1 MNKLTKITNEFE
13 GKSITTLTYKNQPA
27 WIARE
32 VGSVLGY
39 SQVGKRLINNI
50 HSEWS
55 EEFLKNKDF
64 IILSGQ
70 ELADLKRLLDVGTE
84 SVPSRAPSIMLLFET
99 GLNLV
104 LMKTN
109 KPIGV
114 KLRRFLSDEVLP
126 QIVRDGHYLPE
137 NETASQ
143 ITEKERKLAVM
154 EAKER
159 RLLAQH
165 EAREARLWAKLE
177 ENTRKSK
184 ALAVRKMIKQ
194 LKEMGEIEPD
204 VFATYSVVATEIE
217 VEQDFS
223 ELKPKSTAEWFSPTQ
238 IGELFDFSANRI
250 GRTVVE
256 LNIKGNPNYSKPIF
270 NKARGHCRTVVSY
283 LYNKEALKLIQNKLR
298 ELKQPKALEGQ
309 NELPHVQ

>member
-1 MNKLTKITNEFE
+1 MCNRRYSMNKLAKITNEFD
-13 GKSITTLTYKNQPA
+13 GKNITTITYRGEPA

-39 SQVGKRLINNI
+39 AMEGKRLPNKINGD
-50 HSEWS
+50 WS
-55 EEFLKNKDF
+55 PEFVDNKDYL
-64 IILSGQ
+64 ILKGR
-70 ELADLKRLLDVGTE
+70 ELIDLKELLQLGTDAVL
-84 SVPSRAPSIMLLFET
+84 SCVPSLMLLFES

-104 LMKTN
+104 LMKTK
-109 KPIGV
+109 KPVGV

-165 EAREARLWAKLE
+165 EAREARLWTKLE

-204 VFATYSVVATEIE
+204 VYATYSVVATEIE
-217 VEQDFS
+217 VEEDFS
-223 ELKPKSTAEWFSPTQ
+223 ELKPKSTEEWFSPTQ
-238 IGELFDFSANRI
+238 IGKLLGVSALQSESNC
-250 GRTVVE
+250 T
-256 LNIKGNPNYSKPIF
+256 N
-270 NKARGHCRTVVSY
+270 
-283 LYNKEALKLIQNKLR
+283 
-298 ELKQPKALEGQ
+298 
-309 NELPHVQ
+309 